1 MMQLENV
8 NLNLTESMTS
18 NDIEQNN
25 DRELIFEFLEHTKI
39 VQKALTDMDTNNKEM
54 VELV

>member
-1 MMQLENV
+1 MMQQENV

-25 DRELIFEFLEHTKI
+25 DRELISEFLEHTK
-39 VQKALTDMDTNNKEM
+39 V
-54 VELV
+54 V